1 MSGLAIPTVW
11 LMQLLAPLKQLPCTC
26 NLIDGID
33 HCIDMLGRDFRTK
46 ATRIEYDAFIAV
58 STTPGDAEAEG
69 RQVGQHVFAT
79 IDLFL
84 VAIAHLVKLRV
95 AKAREI
101 CFTPCSSMRNS
112 SVPPVNSKVGPE

>member
-1 MSGLAIPTVW
+1 MSGLASPTIW
-11 LMQLLAPLKQLPCTC
+11 LMYLLALLEQLPCARD
-26 NLIDGID
+26 LIDGLD
-33 HCIDMLGRDFRTK
+33 HCIDTLGRDIRTK
-46 ATRIEYDAFIAV
+46 ATRIEYDALIAV

-69 RQVGQHVFAT
+69 RQVGRRIFA
-79 IDLFL
+79 IIVLFL